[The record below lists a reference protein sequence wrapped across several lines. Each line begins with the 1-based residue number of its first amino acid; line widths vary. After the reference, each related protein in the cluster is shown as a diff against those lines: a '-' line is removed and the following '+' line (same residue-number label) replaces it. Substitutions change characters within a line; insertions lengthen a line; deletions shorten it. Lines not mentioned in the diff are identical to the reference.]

1 MSSLRIFWKK
11 TVRFSSVEDSLSLMG
26 NLAQSSD
33 SDLLFSFCQK
43 REERAFTLL
52 AQRHHEMMYRTAF
65 RILANEED
73 TRDVLQ
79 AALIVFSKR
88 VSELGTRRPLG
99 NWLLRVVIMESTNL
113 RRKRVR
119 RAHHR
124 TEAMKRLYKELES
137 PLRTNARVEQLLDE
151 KSFDEWALLLKD
163 GQVLNMALLSSLGH
177 KLAKEDPERALQ
189 ILLTRQLW
197 LKNLNRSTLF
207 EIACCTSLLRTLR
220 RKG

>member
-1 MSSLRIFWKK
+1 
-11 TVRFSSVEDSLSLMG
+11 
-26 NLAQSSD
+26 
-33 SDLLFSFCQK
+33 
-43 REERAFTLL
+43 
-52 AQRHHEMMYRTAF
+52 
-65 RILANEED
+65 
-73 TRDVLQ
+73 
-79 AALIVFSKR
+79 
-88 VSELGTRRPLG
+88 
-99 NWLLRVVIMESTNL
+99 
-113 RRKRVR
+113 
-119 RAHHR
+119 
-124 TEAMKRLYKELES
+124 MKRLYKEWES

>member
-99 NWLLRVVIMESTNL
+99 NWLLRVVIMESCL
-113 RRKRVR
+113 
-119 RAHHR
+119 
-124 TEAMKRLYKELES
+124 LYTS
-137 PLRTNARVEQLLDE
+137 PSPRDQRG
-151 KSFDEWALLLKD
+151 SR
-163 GQVLNMALLSSLGH
+163 MPSS
-177 KLAKEDPERALQ
+177 A
-189 ILLTRQLW
+189 
-197 LKNLNRSTLF
+197 
-207 EIACCTSLLRTLR
+207 
-220 RKG
+220 